1 MSKALD
7 YATETVGHLLPE
19 DRMALMH
26 KMVRY
31 CFFCGRV
38 GVPVPARMPVRE
50 CHYCGGEWKAST
62 WTADRFKGGVKP

>member
-7 YATETVGHLLPE
+7 YATETVSRLLPE

-38 GVPVPARMPVRE
+38 GVQIPARMPVRE
-50 CHYCGGEWKAST
+50 CH
-62 WTADRFKGGVKP
+62 